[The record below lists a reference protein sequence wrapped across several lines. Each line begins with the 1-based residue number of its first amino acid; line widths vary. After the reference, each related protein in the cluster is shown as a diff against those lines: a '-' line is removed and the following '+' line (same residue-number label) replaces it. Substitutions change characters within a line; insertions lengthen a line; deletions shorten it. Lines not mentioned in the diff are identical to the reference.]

1 MGYTAFDL
9 EIEEAVDGVRRTW
22 DDARAGRCGV
32 SLLCLYD
39 SDMDQ
44 YLFFDHHN
52 LREGYEYLSNS
63 ELLVGF
69 NSADFDL
76 PCLAG
81 ALGLPP
87 LPTVPHFDILR
98 AVWQGLG
105 KRRKGYKLAEICDR
119 TLNTS
124 KSGSGDFAT
133 TLFAESRFAELYT
146 YCLRDVQLTSK
157 LFDHIMSTGHI
168 VDLDGNPLEVHN
180 LGSVEAGQSATAEQF
195 PDKSASGLS

>member
-9 EIEEAVDGVRRTW
+9 EIEEAVDGYRRTW
-22 DDARAGRCGV
+22 EDARSGRCGV

-44 YLFFDHHN
+44 YLFFDQHTM
-52 LREGYEYLSNS
+52 REGFEYLSNS

-69 NSADFDL
+69 NSVDFDL

-81 ALGLPP
+81 SLGLPAP
-87 LPTVPHFDILR
+87 LTLPHFDILR
-98 AVWQGLG
+98 SVWQSLG
-105 KRRKGYKLAEICDR
+105 KRRKGYKLAEICER
-119 TLNTS
+119 TLGIS

-146 YCLRDVQLTSK
+146 YCLRDVQLTSA
-157 LFDHIMSTGHI
+157 LFNHIMSTGCI
-168 VDLDGNPLEVHN
+168 IDLDGNPLEVHK
-180 LGSVEAGQSATAEQF
+180 LGSVEAGKSAT
-195 PDKSASGLS
+195 PV